1 MAMAAVIFMLLEL
14 IARDSLELREIE
26 SLQDF
31 PLKVFNQF
39 VFAGAQFQ
47 RFADHLDTGS
57 GSSEDPPGSLS
68 FVGYNG

>member
-14 IARDSLELREIE
+14 IARDSFELREIE

-39 VFAGAQFQ
+39 VFVGGQFQ
-47 RFADHLDTGS
+47 HFADHLDTGS
-57 GSSEDPPGSLS
+57 GS
-68 FVGYNG
+68 